1 MTGFQEYELLEP
13 GAPPA
18 EDTGIKRHFRK
29 GGLANDTAWGALHDV
44 SQLIVMTATFTLLGR
59 SLGDAGYG
67 RYAGLYG
74 IVGPIGGLTWSGI
87 CLCVLQRRLREG
99 DDIATVARKVTLMSL
114 TLGLVGLAIGTLVGA
129 ATIGGTLV
137 VTVTAV
143 MFAEL
148 VANGVNQVL
157 FAMVQAEKGFA
168 IATRLRMVVLA
179 IRVTTVL
186 TLFTAGRLSVD
197 PGATAAE
204 ARDAASHAI
213 GYLAGGYSIGF
224 LVYLAVLITTIL
236 PRHGIPFVLR
246 RPDASTTKLTAQFS
260 LPIAVG
266 VLQQDGDKTVLNSY
280 GYHAEAGLYAAAF
293 RVVAMG
299 LMPLRAL
306 EGAAFQRFL
315 PHNENERNE
324 HTRRAFRYSV
334 LALGISLVIGVG
346 IFICTPLI
354 SVILGDDFAKAEA
367 IVPWLLPFLPLTA
380 VSNAPSNGLLGLGKL
395 GVRFGIYAAGA
406 VVSLTLYITMIPL
419 MPAGEPWKG
428 AVIGTI
434 AGEAFLT
441 IAGWVALRHYQKR
454 HNATL
459 DAPPNEPSPGSW
471 ADPQPPP
478 PYVGPP
484 PVHQASTPQDR

>member
-1 MTGFQEYELLEP
+1 MEEEIE
-13 GAPPA
+13 A
-18 EDTGIKRHFRK
+18 ERLGLSRHFK
-29 GGLANDTAWGALHDV
+29 SGGLANDTAWGALHDV
-44 SQLIVMTATFTLLGR
+44 MQLLVMTATFTLLGR
-59 SLGDAGYG
+59 GLRDAGYG

-99 DDIATVARKVTLMSL
+99 EDIATVARRVTLMSIG
-114 TLGLVGLAIGTLVGA
+114 LGMIGFVVGTLIGSV
-129 ATIGGTLV
+129 TIGGTLV
-137 VTVTAV
+137 VTIMAV

-157 FAMVQAEKGFA
+157 FSMVQAERGFA
-168 IATRLRMVVLA
+168 TATRLRLVVLA

-186 TLFTAGRLSVD
+186 ALFATDQLSIEK
-197 PGATAAE
+197 GASAE
-204 ARDAASHAI
+204 AAKDAASRAI
-213 GYLAGGYSIGF
+213 GFLAAGYSVGF
-224 LVYLAVLITTIL
+224 LVYLAVLVTTIL
-236 PRHGIPFVLR
+236 PRLGIPFILR
-246 RPDASTTKLTAQFS
+246 RPDATSARLTAQFS

-266 VLQQDGDKTVLNSY
+266 VLQQDGDKTVLNAY

-315 PHNENERNE
+315 PHDENERNE

-334 LALGISLVIGVG
+334 LALSISLVIGVG
-346 IFICTPLI
+346 LLICTPLL
-354 SVILGDDFAKAEA
+354 SVILGDDFAAAEA

-395 GVRFGIYAAGA
+395 GVRFGIYASGA
-406 VVSLTLYITMIPL
+406 AISLTLYITMIPL
-419 MPAGEPWKG
+419 MPEGQPWKG

-441 IAGWVALRHYQKR
+441 VAGWVALRHFQAK

-459 DAPPNEPSPGSW
+459 
-471 ADPQPPP
+471 PPP
-478 PYVGPP
+478 FDPATMVT
-484 PVHQASTPQDR
+484 A